1 MEVSSSIQDRLR
13 EAAPARFV
21 GNDLSS
27 SRAVRQGRRN
37 AASLRH
43 FELKRRPGDALS
55 LEAERRAC
63 SIIATCQRDRRAR
76 SPHARPLA
84 ALAFDD
90 LVALLQETLALAILA
105 FLLLLDVRAFLIGHD
120 DPPGETFAGITMV
133 QSRIGVYKQA
143 QPM

>member
-1 MEVSSSIQDRLR
+1 MIYRHP
-13 EAAPARFV
+13 APLGKARW
-21 GNDLSS
+21 
-27 SRAVRQGRRN
+27 N
-37 AASLRH
+37 AASPRH
-43 FELKRRPGDALS
+43 LAFKGRRGDALS
-55 LEAERRAC
+55 LEAGRRAC
-63 SIIATCQRDRRAR
+63 TIIATCRRDRRAR
-76 SPHARPLA
+76 SPHAGPLA

-90 LVALLQETLALAILA
+90 FVALLQETLALAILA